1 MVNASHARICGA
13 ENIFME
19 TEERTF
25 FKGLKVVEFA
35 SVLAGPA
42 AGMFFSELGATV
54 IKIENSSTGGDVT
67 RSWKNPLEDPAAPVS
82 AYWSSINW
90 GKQHVFLDLNNEGDR
105 LTALMYVSGADVVI
119 SNIKPSS
126 ARRMGIDA
134 DTLCAEN
141 PRLIFAQLNSWAD
154 PEDESPAFDAVLQ
167 AEAGF
172 MYMNGEPD
180 REPVKMPVAL
190 IDILAAHQL
199 KEGILLAL
207 LKREKTGNGSVVTA
221 SLMESAV
228 ASLANQASNYLMTGY
243 IPGRMGTR
251 HPNIAPYGDVYTT
264 ADGKSVLVA
273 AGSERQFRNLCAC
286 LQLHEL
292 PGNEMYATNS
302 VRVKNRDTLN
312 GYIRKAVAA
321 HELDGLMLLFKENGV
336 PAARIRD
343 MRQVFELPAAN
354 SLILEETTAEG
365 VPTRRVKTVAFNIKS
380 SQNCS

>member
-1 MVNASHARICGA
+1 MVKASQACICEA

-25 FKGLKVVEFA
+25 FNGLKVVEFA

-42 AGMFFSELGATV
+42 AGMFFAELGATV

-67 RSWKNPLEDPAAPVS
+67 RSWKNPLEDPQAPVS

-90 GKQHVFLDLNNEGDR
+90 GKQHVFLDLNNESDR
-105 LTALMYVSGADVVI
+105 LSARMFVSDADVVI

-134 DTLCAEN
+134 DTLCTEN
-141 PRLIFAQLNSWAD
+141 PRLIFAQLNSYAD

-172 MYMNGEPD
+172 MYMNGEPE
-180 REPVKMPVAL
+180 RAPVKMPVAL

-199 KEGILLAL
+199 KEGVLVAL
-207 LKREKTGNGSVVTA
+207 LKREKTGMGSVVTA

-243 IPGRMGTR
+243 IPRRMGTR

-273 AGSERQFRNLCAC
+273 AGSERQFRNLCTC
-286 LQLHEL
+286 LNLCEL
-292 PGNEMYATNS
+292 QEHDLYATNS
-302 VRVKNRDTLN
+302 VRVKNRESLN
-312 GYIRKAVAA
+312 EYVQKAAGA
-321 HELDGLMLLFKENGV
+321 YPLDELMLLFRKNGV

-343 MRQVFELPAAN
+343 MKQVFELPGAEK
-354 SLILEETTAEG
+354 LILEETTVEG
-365 VPTRRVKTVAFNIKS
+365 VPTKRVKTAVFTIKS
-380 SQNCS
+380 SQNC

>member
-1 MVNASHARICGA
+1 
-13 ENIFME
+13 ME

-67 RSWKNPLEDPAAPVS
+67 RSWKNPLEEPGSPVS

-251 HPNIAPYGDVYTT
+251 HPNIAPYGDVYNT

-312 GYIRKAVAA
+312 WYIQQAVAA

-354 SLILEETTAEG
+354 SMILEETTAEG
-365 VPTRRVKTVAFNIKS
+365 IPTRRVKTVAFNIKS
-380 SQNCS
+380 SQNCL

>member
-19 TEERTF
+19 TTQGNF
-25 FKGLKVVEFA
+25 FNGLKVVEFA

-67 RSWKNPLEDPAAPVS
+67 RSWKNPLEAPDAPVS

-90 GKQHVFLDLNNEGDR
+90 GKQHIFLDLNREDDR
-105 LTALMYVSGADVVI
+105 GAALMYVSEADVVI

-134 DTLCAEN
+134 DSLCSAN
-141 PRLIFAQLNSWAD
+141 PGLIFAQLNSWAD

-172 MYMNGEPD
+172 MYMNGEEE
-180 REPVKMPVAL
+180 RAPVKMPVAL

-199 KEGILLAL
+199 KEGILVAL
-207 LKREKTGNGSVVTA
+207 LKRERTGEGSVVTT
-221 SLMESAV
+221 SLVESAI

-243 IPGRMGTR
+243 IPQRMGTR

-264 ADGKSVLVA
+264 SDGKSVLLAVGA
-273 AGSERQFRNLCAC
+273 ERQFRNLCNC
-286 LQLHEL
+286 LGLDHL
-292 PGNEMYATNS
+292 PQNEMFASNAA
-302 VRVKNRDTLN
+302 RVNNRESLD
-312 GYIRKAVAA
+312 GYIRKAISLY
-321 HELDGLMLLFKENGV
+321 ELDELMLLFKKCGV

-343 MRQVFELPAAN
+343 MKQVFELPAAER
-354 SLILEETTAEG
+354 LVLEETTAEG
-365 VPTRRVKTVAFNIKS
+365 VPTRRVKTVVFSIKS
-380 SQNCS
+380 SQNC

>member
-1 MVNASHARICGA
+1 
-13 ENIFME
+13 ME

-25 FKGLKVVEFA
+25 FNGLKVVEFA

-105 LTALMYVSGADVVI
+105 LSARMFVSDADVVI

-199 KEGILLAL
+199 KEGVLVAL
-207 LKREKTGNGSVVTA
+207 LKREKTGRGSVVTA
-221 SLMESAV
+221 SLMESAI
-228 ASLANQASNYLMTGY
+228 ASLANQASNYLMTGF
-243 IPGRMGTR
+243 IPRRMGTR

-264 ADGKSVLVA
+264 SDEKSVLVA
-273 AGSERQFRNLCAC
+273 TGSERQFRNLCAC
-286 LQLHEL
+286 LGLHEL
-292 PGNEMYATNS
+292 PEHEMYNTNS
-302 VRVKNRDTLN
+302 VRVKNRECLN
-312 GYIRKAVAA
+312 GLIQKVVAE
-321 HELDGLMLLFKENGV
+321 HELDELMLLFRKYGV
-336 PAARIRD
+336 PSARIRD
-343 MRQVFELPAAN
+343 MKQVFELPGADR
-354 SLILEETTAEG
+354 LILEETTEEG
-365 VPTRRVKTVAFNIKS
+365 VPTRRVKTVVFNIKS
-380 SQNCS
+380 SQNC